1 MKRKAEEVLKVER
14 EGAVAPEAEEAGSS
28 HIREAL
34 CLLRSWDFM
43 LYSSWEKPRSWM
55 PDRPN

>member
-14 EGAVAPEAEEAGSS
+14 EEAVAPEAEEAGSS

-34 CLLRSWDFM
+34 CLLRSWDFI
-43 LYSSWEKPRSWM
+43 L
-55 PDRPN
+55 

>member
-1 MKRKAEEVLKVER
+1 MKREAEEFPRVER
-14 EGAVAPEAEEAGSS
+14 EGPVAPEAEEMGSS

-43 LYSSWEKPRSWM
+43 M
-55 PDRPN
+55 